1 MPRQHGPWMVKAT
14 TLTYH
19 NAFIEVREDRV
30 TQPDGQPGVCA
41 TVTMRPGVA
50 VLPVDDDGRVYLV
63 HQFRYALG
71 RESLEVV
78 SGALEAGESALAAAS
93 GSCAKNSA
101 SPPAPGW
108 TSGGWIWTRRSST
121 APSSYIWR
129 SA

>member
-71 RESLEVV
+71 RESLQVV
-78 SGALEAGESALAAAS
+78 SGALEAAS

-101 SPPAPGW
+101 SPPAPG
-108 TSGGWIWTRRSST
+108 
-121 APSSYIWR
+121 
-129 SA
+129 